1 YELLEKIAKNTHLWS
16 SPRGPAPTQ
25 KRQAAGMYDL
35 DPFNMIN
42 AKFDALTNVL
52 AKKMEDLSMLVS
64 SSSSAGSS
72 QQVAYAEETT
82 SCGVDYGEQA
92 AYVGNYGNKQMGNP
106 YSQTYNPSWR
116 NHPNFSWGNQQSQV
130 PNQNFQPQQQSQVPY
145 QQNRQPLPNF
155 QQKNMNPPP
164 KQQER
169 NSTTEALLQQ
179 ILANQNKHDEE
190 MREMKA
196 RLEQMQTHNRM
207 LENQIAQQASSSS
220 AKSFGKLPS
229 QPENPREQCQAI
241 TLRSGKVINDEKSEN
256 SEKRE
261 NEKNTDESEKQ
272 ESAEKSKLDKQFGK
286 FLEVLKKIY
295 INVPFID
302 ALSQMPSYAKFLKEI
317 LSNKRKLE
325 DHETVALTEECS
337 AILQR
342 KLPPKLKDPGSFSI
356 PCHIGEYC
364 STKAL
369 CDLGASVSLMPLSI
383 YEKLNMGDLKP
394 THISLQLADRSIKY
408 PEGILENVPLKVGK
422 FYIPVDF
429 VILDMEEDFNIP
441 IILGR
446 PFLATAG
453 ALIDVKGE
461 KLTLRVSEE
470 QLVFNINN
478 TMKKHHS
485 EADTCLRVD
494 IIDELVEE
502 HFRKK
507 YPEDP
512 LENCLVHGGGI
523 DYDNPHV
530 AAYAQHLKGSPP
542 FISAPVFQLTQ
553 KEKAE
558 TKQLSFKEEDAPK
571 VELKQLP
578 SQLRYEFLGT
588 NNTYPVIVNA
598 NLSTLE
604 ADKLLRVLRQFRK
617 VLGYTI
623 DDIKGISPHF
633 CMHRIILEE
642 NCKPSIEHQRR
653 LNPNM
658 KEVVKKEILK
668 LLDAG
673 IIYLI
678 SMHLGEPSTCCPKKG
693 WNDSCQK

>member
-1 YELLEKIAKNTHLWS
+1 
-16 SPRGPAPTQ
+16 
-25 KRQAAGMYDL
+25 
-35 DPFNMIN
+35 
-42 AKFDALTNVL
+42 
-52 AKKMEDLSMLVS
+52 
-64 SSSSAGSS
+64 
-72 QQVAYAEETT
+72 
-82 SCGVDYGEQA
+82 
-92 AYVGNYGNKQMGNP
+92 
-106 YSQTYNPSWR
+106 
-116 NHPNFSWGNQQSQV
+116 
-130 PNQNFQPQQQSQVPY
+130 
-145 QQNRQPLPNF
+145 
-155 QQKNMNPPP
+155 
-164 KQQER
+164 
-169 NSTTEALLQQ
+169 
-179 ILANQNKHDEE
+179 
-190 MREMKA
+190 
-196 RLEQMQTHNRM
+196 
-207 LENQIAQQASSSS
+207 
-220 AKSFGKLPS
+220 
-229 QPENPREQCQAI
+229 
-241 TLRSGKVINDEKSEN
+241 
-256 SEKRE
+256 
-261 NEKNTDESEKQ
+261 
-272 ESAEKSKLDKQFGK
+272 
-286 FLEVLKKIY
+286 
-295 INVPFID
+295 
-302 ALSQMPSYAKFLKEI
+302 MPSYAKFLKEI

-325 DHETVALTEECS
+325 DHEIVALTEECS

-342 KLPPKLKDPGSFSI
+342 KLPPKLKDPGNFSI
-356 PCHIGEYC
+356 PCHIGESC

-429 VILDMEEDFNIP
+429 VILDMEEDSNIP

-461 KLTLRVSEE
+461 NLTLR
-470 QLVFNINN
+470 
-478 TMKKHHS
+478 
-485 EADTCLRVD
+485 R
-494 IIDELVEE
+494 
-502 HFRKK
+502 

-512 LENCLVHGGGI
+512 LENCLVHRGGI

-530 AAYAQHLKGSPP
+530 AAYAQHLEGSPP

-553 KEKAE
+553 KEIAE
-558 TKQLSFKEEDAPK
+558 SKQPSFKEEDAPK

-604 ADKLLRVLRQFRK
+604 ADKLLRVLRQFKK

-633 CMHRIILEE
+633 CMHRISLEE

-658 KEVVKKEILK
+658 KEV
-668 LLDAG
+668 A
-673 IIYLI
+673 
-678 SMHLGEPSTCCPKKG
+678 
-693 WNDSCQK
+693 

>member
-1 YELLEKIAKNTHLWS
+1 MKHEDEAYELLEKIAKNTHLWS

-25 KRQAAGMYDL
+25 KRQAVGMYDL

-64 SSSSAGSS
+64 SSSSSGSS
-72 QQVAYAEETT
+72 QQVAYAEGTT
-82 SCGVDYGEQA
+82 SCGVDYREQA

-106 YSQTYNPSWR
+106 YSQTYNPTWR

-130 PNQNFQPQQQSQVPY
+130 PNQNFQPQQQQGIPY

-164 KQQER
+164 KQQEQS
-169 NSTTEALLQQ
+169 STTEALLQQ
-179 ILANQNKHDEE
+179 ILANQTKHDEE

-207 LENQIAQQASSSS
+207 LENQIAQQASSSGT
-220 AKSFGKLPS
+220 KSFGNLPS

-241 TLRSGKVINDEKSEN
+241 TLRSGKVVNNEKSEN

-261 NEKNTDESEKQ
+261 NEKETDESEKQESEKQ
-272 ESAEKSKLDKQFGK
+272 ESAEKCKEKIEEKEENYIPPEPYKPQLPFPQRFQKAKLDRQFGK
-286 FLEVLKKIY
+286 FLEVLKKLY

-317 LSNKRKLE
+317 LSNKRRLE

-342 KLPPKLKDPGSFSI
+342 KLPPKLKDLGSFSI
-356 PCHIGEYC
+356 PCHIGESC

-408 PEGILENVPLKVGK
+408 PEGILENIPLKVGK

-429 VILDMEEDFNIP
+429 VILDMEEDSNIP

-461 KLTLRVSEE
+461 KLTLRVGEDH
-470 QLVFNINN
+470 LVFNIGND
-478 TMKKHHS
+478 KKKQHEDVDS
-485 EADTCLRVD
+485 CLRID
-494 IIDELVEE
+494 IVDELVKE
-502 HFRKK
+502 HFRKS
-507 YPEDP
+507 YPKAS
-512 LENCLVHGGGI
+512 LESCLIHEGSI
-523 DYDNPHV
+523 NDKNPKE
-530 AAYAQHLKGSPP
+530 AAFAQHLSSNPP
-542 FISAPVFQLTQ
+542 CPMAPIFQVERV
-553 KEKAE
+553 EKSE
-558 TKQLSFKEEDAPK
+558 VKQSSL
-571 VELKQLP
+571 
-578 SQLRYEFLGT
+578 
-588 NNTYPVIVNA
+588 
-598 NLSTLE
+598 
-604 ADKLLRVLRQFRK
+604 
-617 VLGYTI
+617 
-623 DDIKGISPHF
+623 
-633 CMHRIILEE
+633 
-642 NCKPSIEHQRR
+642 
-653 LNPNM
+653 
-658 KEVVKKEILK
+658 
-668 LLDAG
+668 
-673 IIYLI
+673 
-678 SMHLGEPSTCCPKKG
+678 
-693 WNDSCQK
+693 